1 MFRHFTRFL
10 AFGSILVGTGC
21 AGSYKAIQPDRI
33 ATYQSTAT
41 FPASPVEF
49 SYQYSALITHGGNK
63 KYLKKE
69 RKRGYQVVAVKV
81 KNNTSTELQFGRDL
95 ELSFGNRP
103 IMPVPAVQ
111 AASDLKQ
118 GVAIYLLYL
127 LLNFQIGGTTTSNGY
142 GQTTT
147 TGGTFLPTGPFIAAG
162 NMVGAGMAN
171 ANLRKEFMQYDIA
184 NKIIR
189 PGETVFGIIS
199 LRETNV
205 APLNLSLRN
214 QAAATSPSAQP
225 AVPQPSPASS
235 PAPSGSGR

>member
-1 MFRHFTRFL
+1 MFKHVTRFL
-10 AFGSILVGTGC
+10 AFRSILAGTSC

-41 FPASPVEF
+41 SPASPVEF

-81 KNNTSTELQFGRDL
+81 KNNTTTDLQFGRDL

-118 GVAIYLLYL
+118 GVAIYLLTIPPTQFPSRRNHNHQRL
-127 LLNFQIGGTTTSNGY
+127 RSNHHYRWHVSAYRTIYCGWQH
-142 GQTTT
+142 G
-147 TGGTFLPTGPFIAAG
+147 
-162 NMVGAGMAN
+162 
-171 ANLRKEFMQYDIA
+171 RRWD
-184 NKIIR
+184 
-189 PGETVFGIIS
+189 GECK
-199 LRETNV
+199 
-205 APLNLSLRN
+205 
-214 QAAATSPSAQP
+214 P
-225 AVPQPSPASS
+225 A
-235 PAPSGSGR
+235 